1 MNNFLTLRLK
11 EELYCESFV
20 NDVINLNDSVNLCS
34 ASLIN
39 ESCDDIFLERARVRK
54 KKVYGKL
61 TGALNKIIEFVK
73 GLFTKVKNKLS
84 RNDILNDFKGS
95 RTEKYYLNYDMNRKI
110 KEANSLMGD
119 GNKVIDS
126 IRKGTPIT
134 KASYEAFK
142 LRAKNF
148 CDNTPTLAKVGAGAG
163 AVAITATAL
172 FSHRKN
178 ILNAFNKVT
187 DNLNKCKSSVMKM
200 PGDMK
205 LKKEV
210 NGMVNKMHDI
220 ETKNKQE
227 VNNMREKMNK
237 IGNVIEKEKAK
248 KENTISDESIK
259 TMSETISL
267 MGQMTNAFGRISIGF
282 ANIVNRMTGG
292 NKNE

>member
-11 EELYCESFV
+11 EELYSESFV

-39 ESCDDIFLERARVRK
+39 ESCDDIFLERAMVRK

-73 GLFTKVKNKLS
+73 GLFTKVKNKLT

-119 GNKVIDS
+119 GNKIIDS

-142 LRAKNF
+142 LRVKNF
-148 CDNTPTLAKVGAGAG
+148 CDNTPTLAKVGAGTG

-210 NGMVNKMHDI
+210 NGMRK
-220 ETKNKQE
+220 
-227 VNNMREKMNK
+227 KMNK

-267 MGQMTNAFGRISIGF
+267 MGQMTSAFGRISIGF
-282 ANIVNRMTGG
+282 ANIVNRMAGG

>member
-39 ESCDDIFLERARVRK
+39 ESCDGIFLERAMVRK

-73 GLFTKVKNKLS
+73 GLFTKVKNKLT

-119 GNKVIDS
+119 GNKIIDS

-142 LRAKNF
+142 LRVKNF
-148 CDNTPTLAKVGAGAG
+148 CDNTPTLAKVGVGTG
-163 AVAITATAL
+163 VVAITATAL

-187 DNLNKCKSSVMKM
+187 DSLNKCKSSVMKM
-200 PGDMK
+200 SGDMK

-210 NGMVNKMHDI
+210 NGMRK
-220 ETKNKQE
+220 
-227 VNNMREKMNK
+227 KMNK

-267 MGQMTNAFGRISIGF
+267 MGQMTSAFGRISIGF
-282 ANIVNRMTGG
+282 ANIVNRMAGG

>member
-73 GLFTKVKNKLS
+73 GLFTKVKNKLT
-84 RNDILNDFKGS
+84 RNDIVNDFKGS

-119 GNKVIDS
+119 GNKIIDS

-148 CDNTPTLAKVGAGAG
+148 CDNTPTLAKVGAGTG

-210 NGMVNKMHDI
+210 NGMRK
-220 ETKNKQE
+220 
-227 VNNMREKMNK
+227 KMNK

-267 MGQMTNAFGRISIGF
+267 MGQMTSAFGRISIGF
-282 ANIVNRMTGG
+282 ANIVDRMAGG

>member
-1 MNNFLTLRLK
+1 
-11 EELYCESFV
+11 
-20 NDVINLNDSVNLCS
+20 
-34 ASLIN
+34 
-39 ESCDDIFLERARVRK
+39 
-54 KKVYGKL
+54 
-61 TGALNKIIEFVK
+61 
-73 GLFTKVKNKLS
+73 
-84 RNDILNDFKGS
+84 
-95 RTEKYYLNYDMNRKI
+95 
-110 KEANSLMGD
+110 
-119 GNKVIDS
+119 
-126 IRKGTPIT
+126 
-134 KASYEAFK
+134 
-142 LRAKNF
+142 
-148 CDNTPTLAKVGAGAG
+148 
-163 AVAITATAL
+163 
-172 FSHRKN
+172 
-178 ILNAFNKVT
+178 
-187 DNLNKCKSSVMKM
+187 MKM